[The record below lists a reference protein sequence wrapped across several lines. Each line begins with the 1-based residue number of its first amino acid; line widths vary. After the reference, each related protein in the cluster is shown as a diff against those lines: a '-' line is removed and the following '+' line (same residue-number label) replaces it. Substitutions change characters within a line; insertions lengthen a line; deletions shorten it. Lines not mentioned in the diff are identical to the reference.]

1 MHSITC
7 IIIEDEP
14 LAMQRN
20 IGYVQQ
26 VPCLQLLGTFSTAAA
41 ALQFLQTTPIQL
53 IFLDINL
60 GQFSGIQMLETKNI
74 FAQVIILTAYH
85 QYAVKGYELNVTD

>member
-26 VPCLQLLGTFSTAAA
+26 VPCLQLLGTFSTATAA
-41 ALQFLQTTPIQL
+41 QQFLQTTPIQL

-74 FAQVIILTAYH
+74 FAQVIILTAY
-85 QYAVKGYELNVTD
+85 Y